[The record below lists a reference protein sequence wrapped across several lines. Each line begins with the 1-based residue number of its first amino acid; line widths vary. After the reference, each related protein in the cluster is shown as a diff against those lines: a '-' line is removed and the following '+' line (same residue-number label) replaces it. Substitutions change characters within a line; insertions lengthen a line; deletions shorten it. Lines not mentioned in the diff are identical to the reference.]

1 MAGAARRAGGRGTRL
16 ALSEGV
22 MRKPPRIREQR
33 NGHKWMLFAAAAMLA
48 AMTLFAVGCDEDCPN
63 CPVVVDYP
71 PAAPSGVYSITGD
84 EWIEIR
90 WNPNTEPGL
99 AGYDIFWSDD
109 AAGPFDYMVSVPR
122 HQTSFVDYD
131 VQNGFTYFYRIRAYD
146 QLERVSP
153 FSEIIFDTPRP
164 AGTGLTLYDYL
175 GQNGGLSGY
184 DFSEFR
190 VQPATSLTTDVYFG
204 SPNGVPTLFGKGSSV
219 GTGVD
224 VQDYGFIDLEWVDW
238 APEIEDGWSPSK
250 RVEMIPG
257 HSYVI
262 QILDASDYYF
272 YAKVYCQAANGNFV
286 VLDWAY
292 QEVPGSPEL
301 APERGGQR

>member
-1 MAGAARRAGGRGTRL
+1 
-16 ALSEGV
+16 
-22 MRKPPRIREQR
+22 MRKPPRIRGYIK
-33 NGHKWMLFAAAAMLA
+33 GHKRALIATAALLAAAMLS
-48 AMTLFAVGCDEDCPN
+48 VGCDSDECAN

-71 PAAPSGVYSITGD
+71 PAAPTGVYSITGN

-90 WNPNTEPGL
+90 WNANTEPGL

-109 AAGPFDYMVSVPR
+109 QAGPFEYMVSVPR
-122 HQTSFVDYD
+122 HQTFFVDRD
-131 VQNGFTYFYRIRAYD
+131 VQNGFTYFYKIRAYD
-146 QLERVSP
+146 LLERVSE
-153 FSEIIFDTPRP
+153 FSAVIFDTPRP
-164 AGTGLTLYDYL
+164 AGTGLVLWNNL
-175 GQNGGLSGY
+175 GQRDELSGY

-190 VQPATSLTTDVYFG
+190 QQLWTLSTTDVYFG

-219 GTGVD
+219 GIGVD

-238 APEIEDGWSPSK
+238 APEILDGWSPSK
-250 RVEMIPG
+250 RAEMIPG
-257 HSYVI
+257 HSYVV

-272 YAKVYCQAANGNFV
+272 YAKVYCQTVNEDFV

-292 QEVPGSPEL
+292 QEAPGNPEL